1 MRSKLFALALALV
14 LVAGAALATAYVA
27 DIQGGTQFK
36 QSSIGTTPALCGT
49 FLGTTSYQVCLAA
62 AVSSA
67 AWNPIVVA
75 NDSVLVFN
83 AGAISTGALDIVPHS
98 SSSVGLRMTNSGST
112 FSGALTSNGSV
123 LFAGGATASGSTAID
138 FSGSSAAFKT
148 STGAFS
154 SAPPSFSVSLS
165 AAPSSGTIVSPINF
179 GTPSLGSSPT
189 LGQDF
194 PFGSFSV
201 TNSNSVHMTARAHI
215 NVGGSATWS
224 NAAYCWS
231 LDVDATEAAAGNL
244 CFYNAF
250 TGINVYAPTHIL
262 DVGGTFAAS
271 GAATF
276 GSSVQI
282 GGGTTIAT
290 SYHGACSLNGAS
302 PSVCTATVASTST
315 CVATARG
322 TTAAAGVGLA
332 TSISSTTLTIT
343 GPNGSTLFVTYVCL

>member
-1 MRSKLFALALALV
+1 
-14 LVAGAALATAYVA
+14 
-27 DIQGGTQFK
+27 
-36 QSSIGTTPALCGT
+36 
-49 FLGTTSYQVCLAA
+49 
-62 AVSSA
+62 
-67 AWNPIVVA
+67 
-75 NDSVLVFN
+75 
-83 AGAISTGALDIVPHS
+83 
-98 SSSVGLRMTNSGST
+98 
-112 FSGALTSNGSV
+112 
-123 LFAGGATASGSTAID
+123 
-138 FSGSSAAFKT
+138 
-148 STGAFS
+148 
-154 SAPPSFSVSLS
+154 
-165 AAPSSGTIVSPINF
+165 
-179 GTPSLGSSPT
+179 
-189 LGQDF
+189 
-194 PFGSFSV
+194 
-201 TNSNSVHMTARAHI
+201 MTARAHI